1 MFFYLCSDAR
11 QAVANR
17 WRLEKVPGDGDC
29 LIWSLLRCLV
39 AAGLLPE
46 TVWSNE
52 LRRTAVVRSCRQAL
66 INHPLDNPLRPR
78 FRDLQTHCVDG
89 TASDVQH
96 DAAYL
101 QFDIHATFVME
112 YVLTEFEGRHVPK
125 SRMIR
130 SIFSKACSH
139 HLKNFVGGRSMCLE
153 KTEG

>member
-1 MFFYLCSDAR
+1 MFFYLCCDAR
-11 QAVANR
+11 QAGANR

-78 FRDLQTHCVDG
+78 FRDLQNHCVDG

-130 SIFSKACSH
+130 SIFFESVFTSSEEFC
-139 HLKNFVGGRSMCLE
+139 GG
-153 KTEG
+153 EGPCV

>member
-78 FRDLQTHCVDG
+78 FRDLQNHCVDG

-112 YVLTEFEGRHVPK
+112 YVLTEFEGRRVPK
-125 SRMIR
+125 SSMIR
-130 SIFSKACSH
+130 SIFSKACS
-139 HLKNFVGGRSMCLE
+139 LIFLRL
-153 KTEG
+153 